1 MRLEVERDGSSGSQA
16 KGAMPA
22 WGPWARV
29 GPNAAKSSD
38 LRPAR
43 RSLGISTILS
53 STKDGRC
60 QVCVPL
66 TRGGIAIALRKV
78 VSIGIEFESDRAH
91 RAHDEGEAEGRMV
104 VRPSLT
110 STNDEECSGGETRTL
125 NLADSLEEDEYQ
137 HPTE

>member
-78 VSIGIEFESDRAH
+78 VSIGIEFESDRAR
-91 RAHDEGEAEGRMV
+91 RARDEGEAEGGV
-104 VRPSLT
+104 VARPSLT
-110 STNDEECSGGETRTL
+110 STNDEDAPGER
-125 NLADSLEEDEYQ
+125 LELS
-137 HPTE
+137 T